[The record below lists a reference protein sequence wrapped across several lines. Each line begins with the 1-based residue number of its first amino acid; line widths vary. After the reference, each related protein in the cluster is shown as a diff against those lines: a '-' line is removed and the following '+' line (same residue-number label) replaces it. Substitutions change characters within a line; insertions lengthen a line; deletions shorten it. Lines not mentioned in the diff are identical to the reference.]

1 MSLAELKE
9 VLAGP
14 CRRHPVKSLTVF
26 GSVARGE
33 NSGSSDLDL
42 LVQFQEMTPVEYARH
57 YFDLLHEIQ
66 DAVGSE
72 VDLLTPRGVTRPSL
86 ERNIREQ
93 GITVYEA

>member
-9 VLAGP
+9 ILAGP

-26 GSVARGE
+26 GSVARGDSSE
-33 NSGSSDLDL
+33 GSDLDL
-42 LVQFQEMTPVEYARH
+42 LVQFKELPPPEYAGH

-72 VDLLTPRGVTRPSL
+72 VDLLTPQSVTRPSL
-86 ERNIREQ
+86 QRNIREQ
-93 GITVYEA
+93 GVTVYEA